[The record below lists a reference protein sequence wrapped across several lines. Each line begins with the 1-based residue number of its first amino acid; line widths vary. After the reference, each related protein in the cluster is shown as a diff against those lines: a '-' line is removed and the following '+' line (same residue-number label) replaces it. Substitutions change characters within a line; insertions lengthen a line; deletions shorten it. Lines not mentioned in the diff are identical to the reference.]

1 MDASHTVTLLSVAV
15 VLGTLVVTG
24 PLVGGSDAG
33 RATTD
38 LGDGT
43 ATIERVQL
51 TDSPSFSP
59 GRFGTGVV
67 YLRIPDVAV
76 EFSSTRGR
84 SRLVYRV
91 AVPGLGFDRVGTA
104 AVDPGTIHRQVEMSD
119 RAFAPD
125 ALDRDPYR
133 VNVTVRV
140 QSFAVDRT
148 VFRRNLTVEVGDG

>member
-1 MDASHTVTLLSVAV
+1 MDASSTVTVLSVAV

-24 PLVGGSDAG
+24 PLVGGPQTGPTESG
-33 RATTD
+33 
-38 LGDGT
+38 LGEGT
-43 ATIERVQL
+43 ATVESVRL

-67 YLRIPDVAV
+67 YLRVPDAAV
-76 EFSSTRGR
+76 EFASATDR

-91 AVPGLGFDRVGTA
+91 AVPALGFDRVGTA
-104 AVDPGTIHRQVEMSD
+104 AVEPGTTHRRVGTSD
-119 RAFAPD
+119 RAFAPET
-125 ALDRDPYR
+125 LDRDRYR

-148 VFRRNLTVEVGDG
+148 VFRRNVTVEAGDG

>member
-1 MDASHTVTLLSVAV
+1 MDASRIVTLLSVAV

-24 PLVGGSDAG
+24 PLVGGTDAG
-33 RATTD
+33 RASPE
-38 LGDGT
+38 LGEGT
-43 ATIERVQL
+43 ATVESVQL
-51 TDSPSFSP
+51 TGSPSFSP

-67 YLRIPDVAV
+67 YLRIPDAAV
-76 EFSSTRGR
+76 EFASASGR

-91 AVPGLGFDRVGTA
+91 AVPALGFDRVGTA
-104 AVDPGTIHRQVEMSD
+104 SVDPGTTHRGVGMSD

-125 ALDRDPYR
+125 TLDRDRYR

-148 VFRRNLTVEVGDG
+148 VFHRNVTVEAGDG